1 MLHSSH
7 ITHRQLPILSIFFAI
22 IFSLVVNVQSP
33 KIRSGL
39 LLGAALGYLLA
50 VIITRNETFKA
61 IRTIKEIMFAM
72 LYVMIAAL
80 GLAGATISSINLIV
94 LDIILVVLV
103 CVALS
108 VNLVCFIVNVLKSEA
123 YR

>member
-1 MLHSSH
+1 MLHSNH

-61 IRTIKEIMFAM
+61 IRTIKVIIFAV

-80 GLAGATISSINLIV
+80 GLAGATMSSINLIV

>member
-1 MLHSSH
+1 M
-7 ITHRQLPILSIFFAI
+7 
-22 IFSLVVNVQSP
+22 
-33 KIRSGL
+33 
-39 LLGAALGYLLA
+39 GAALGYLLA

-61 IRTIKEIMFAM
+61 IRTIKVIIFAV

-80 GLAGATISSINLIV
+80 GLAGATMSSINLIV

>member
-1 MLHSSH
+1 
-7 ITHRQLPILSIFFAI
+7 
-22 IFSLVVNVQSP
+22 
-33 KIRSGL
+33 
-39 LLGAALGYLLA
+39 
-50 VIITRNETFKA
+50 
-61 IRTIKEIMFAM
+61 MFAM

-80 GLAGATISSINLIV
+80 GLAGATMSSINLIV